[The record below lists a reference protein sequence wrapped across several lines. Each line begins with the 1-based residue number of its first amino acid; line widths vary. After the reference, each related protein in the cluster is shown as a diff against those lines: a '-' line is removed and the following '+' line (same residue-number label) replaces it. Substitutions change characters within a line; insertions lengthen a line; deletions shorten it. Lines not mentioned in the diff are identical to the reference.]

1 MFNKISLL
9 LVTVIA
15 MFSSAIYASGD
26 TDVLPMK
33 EYIKDSSLC
42 LVAAKEAGKEYG
54 VDYDLLQAV
63 SAVESGK
70 WDELHNAYVAWPW
83 TINVKGRG
91 YYFKTRDEALAA
103 VRKFQAK
110 GIKSI
115 DVGCMQI
122 NLKFHGK
129 EFSSLEEAID
139 PTNNVKYG
147 AKFLRTLY
155 ARNHHNW
162 EQAAKKYH
170 SANKNEGEKYAKR
183 LQRRFHSYKVAGLSR
198 TSDLF

>member
-1 MFNKISLL
+1 MVS
-9 LVTVIA
+9 VIA

-42 LVAAKEAGKEYG
+42 LLAAKDAGREYG

-70 WDELHNAYVAWPW
+70 WNELHNAYVAWPW

-91 YYFKTRDEALAA
+91 YYFKTRDEAVAA
-103 VRKFQAK
+103 VKKYQAQ
-110 GIKSI
+110 GISSI

-122 NLKFHGK
+122 NLKYHGK
-129 EFSSLEEAID
+129 AFSSVEEAIE
-139 PTNNVKYG
+139 PANNVKYG
-147 AKFLRTLY
+147 AKFLRSLY
-155 ARNHHNW
+155 ARNHHDW

-170 SANKNEGEKYAKR
+170 SANHTEGSKYAKR
-183 LQRRFHSYKVAGLSR
+183 LQKRFESYKLAGLSR
-198 TSDLF
+198 TTDLF